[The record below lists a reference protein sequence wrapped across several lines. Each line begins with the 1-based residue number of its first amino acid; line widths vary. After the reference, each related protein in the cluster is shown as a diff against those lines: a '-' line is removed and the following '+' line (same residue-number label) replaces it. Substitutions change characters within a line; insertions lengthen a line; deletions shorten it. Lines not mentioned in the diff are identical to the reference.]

1 MGAFASPADKALPT
15 FVKFANAAAI
25 GAMGIASVRN
35 ILNDSMGSD
44 ADLQANMDKKQAA
57 MDSMI
62 PANAGAFTLGGAM
75 GDSEPLKAFVVTDE
89 LSDSQEQLANIR
101 RRATI

>member
-1 MGAFASPADKALPT
+1 MT
-15 FVKFANAAAI
+15 
-25 GAMGIASVRN
+25 
-35 ILNDSMGSD
+35 
-44 ADLQANMDKKQAA
+44 
-57 MDSMI
+57 
-62 PANAGAFTLGGAM
+62 PANAGAFTLGGEM